1 MQKAE
6 GPPTRAQRFAA
17 IVVPALRRAGYTGH
31 GSNAKLARDTGI
43 PESTVSRMLNGKM
56 IPDPGSF
63 QALGKIINM
72 TAMELMVAAEYI
84 SADVL
89 TESGTT
95 QVRSQTTTVED
106 AADTLGIRPDPL
118 SREMFA
124 AMVERLRH
132 EEGQNPDTDE
142 QGGEGMAVER

>member
-63 QALGKIINM
+63 QALGKILNM

-84 SADVL
+84 SAEVL

-106 AADTLGIRPDPL
+106 AADSLGIRDPL

-124 AMVERLRH
+124 AMVERLRQ
-132 EEGQNPDTDE
+132 EKGQNPDDE
-142 QGGEGMAVER
+142 QGGEGMAAER